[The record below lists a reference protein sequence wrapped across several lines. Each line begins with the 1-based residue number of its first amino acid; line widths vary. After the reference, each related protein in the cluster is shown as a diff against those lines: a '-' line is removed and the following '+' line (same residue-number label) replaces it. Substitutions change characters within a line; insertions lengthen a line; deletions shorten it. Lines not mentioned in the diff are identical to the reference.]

1 MLGQLVLK
9 QVSMITTVLMALK
22 RKPSLA
28 RRSSTRARSS
38 STTQAMIM
46 VVFNLTRSK
55 TRRTIVSEASMT
67 LITTERPIR
76 SYKTLPMALLNKSL
90 THSPVTSNM
99 AAMVLLRIL
108 ILTSIHHQRVR
119 DLEVKPKVASGVER
133 TAAIKVLGGE
143 MPSKAPR
150 RKLVSSLLTP
160 RKD

>member
-1 MLGQLVLK
+1 
-9 QVSMITTVLMALK
+9 
-22 RKPSLA
+22 
-28 RRSSTRARSS
+28 
-38 STTQAMIM
+38 
-46 VVFNLTRSK
+46 
-55 TRRTIVSEASMT
+55 MT

-119 DLEVKPKVASGVER
+119 DLEVKPKAASGVER